1 MSGPWADLYTTMCRI
16 RAFEERVGRRFRE
29 GDVHGFVHVS
39 IGQEAVAA
47 GACAALERG
56 DWITTTHRGHG
67 RCLAKGADPTGM
79 FAELF
84 GRASGLCHG
93 KGGSMHIADPRLGI
107 LGANGIVGAG
117 VPLAVGAALTS
128 RVRRSD
134 AVAVAFFGD
143 GAVHSGAFHEG
154 VTLAVGLALPIVFV
168 CEDNGWAEFTPRGR
182 WGRPRPP
189 PRAAG
194 RARRPPSAPATTG
207 WPRRPPT
214 ATTRSPSRRSWRAR
228 SPTPAE
234 AAGRPS
240 WRRTPPACAVTS
252 RATPSATAPRARCS
266 SSPSAT
272 RCASPGSRWAPTTPP
287 TRSSA
292 APRRR
297 WTPPCR
303 PRWPRRTPS
312 RPPCSRTSM
321 PKYLE
326 ALNGALADEME
337 RDETVA
343 LLGVDVGEA
352 GGVYGATRGLY
363 E

>member
-1 MSGPWADLYTTMCRI
+1 MSGVWADLYTTMCRI

-67 RCLAKGADPTGM
+67 HCLAKGADPTGM

-134 AVAVAFFGD
+134 AVSVAFFGD

-154 VTLAVGLALPIVFV
+154 VTLAVGLHLPALLV
-168 CEDNGWAEFTPRGR
+168 CEDHGWAEFTPAGR
-182 WGRPRPP
+182 WGGRPP
-189 PRAAG
+189 AVRAEGYGLAAAAVDG
-194 RARRPPSAPATTG
+194 NDVVSVHDAVAA
-207 WPRRPPT
+207 
-214 ATTRSPSRRSWRAR
+214 AVAHAR
-228 SPTPAE
+228 SGDGP
-234 AAGRPS
+234 
-240 WRRTPPACAVTS
+240 
-252 RATPSATAPRARCS
+252 
-266 SSPSAT
+266 
-272 RCASPGSRWAPTTPP
+272 
-287 TRSSA
+287 
-292 APRRR
+292 
-297 WTPPCR
+297 
-303 PRWPRRTPS
+303 
-312 RPPCSRTSM
+312 
-321 PKYLE
+321 YF
-326 ALNGALADEME
+326 
-337 RDETVA
+337 
-343 LLGVDVGEA
+343 
-352 GGVYGATRGLY
+352 
-363 E
+363 